1 MDHAEQIASA
11 TWRVSPDLLCFFDA
25 DGRFASANPAWE
37 ATLGWSADEVIGS
50 QYMDYVH
57 PADNDRS
64 QAALVT
70 LLSGEPVLRFENRFR
85 HRDGSYRWLSWVAV
99 PENDWYF
106 CSARDIT
113 QDRERITEI
122 ASQKAE
128 ADLREQFLAILGHDL
143 RNPLAGLASGI
154 SLLERR
160 SDPDKTASIVE
171 QMRSS
176 VARMNELI
184 GNIMD
189 FARVRLG
196 DGIGLELE
204 MHADLGAQLAQVA
217 EEIALVSPDAQCEFT
232 DQSDRPVRCDDSR
245 IQQVLSNLLANAV
258 THGDLSQPIRIVF
271 ATQAERF
278 TLEIANGG
286 GAMSQD
292 ARENLFQPF
301 FRGKPEES
309 KQGLGMGLYIV
320 SEIVSAHGGTIDVV
334 STDEETRFTVSVP
347 G

>member
-11 TWRVSPDLLCFFDA
+11 TWRVSPDLLCFFHD
-25 DGRFASANPAWE
+25 DGRFASVNPAWE
-37 ATLGWSADEVIGS
+37 TTLGWSPDELIGS
-50 QYMDYVH
+50 RYRDYVH
-57 PADNDRS
+57 PADLERS
-64 QAALVT
+64 QAAFATLV
-70 LLSGEPVLRFENRFR
+70 SGVPVLRFENRYR
-85 HRDGSYRWLSWVAV
+85 CPDGSYRWLSWVAV
-99 PENDWYF
+99 PEDEWYF

-113 QDRERITEI
+113 QDRKHITEI
-122 ASQKAE
+122 ATQKAE
-128 ADLREQFLAILGHDL
+128 AELREQFLAILGHDL

-154 SLLERR
+154 NLLERR
-160 SDPDKTASIVE
+160 SDADNTAPIIE

-176 VARMNELI
+176 VSRMNELI

-204 MHADLGAQLAQVA
+204 MHDDLGVRLAQVA
-217 EEIALVSPDAQCEFT
+217 EEIALATPDAECDFT
-232 DQSDRPVRCDDSR
+232 DASDRPVRCDDSR

-258 THGDLSQPIRIVF
+258 THGDLTQPIRIVF
-271 ATQAERF
+271 ATQPECF

-286 GAMSQD
+286 AAMSAE

-334 STDEETRFTVSVP
+334 STDQETRFTVSVP